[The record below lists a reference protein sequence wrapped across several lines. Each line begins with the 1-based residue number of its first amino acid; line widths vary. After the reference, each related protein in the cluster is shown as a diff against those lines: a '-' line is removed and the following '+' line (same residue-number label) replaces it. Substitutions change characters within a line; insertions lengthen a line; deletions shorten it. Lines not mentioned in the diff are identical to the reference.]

1 MPRRSGQVD
10 VAKAEAMLVAA
21 TQVISERGFGA
32 PVEAIAKRAGVSKQT
47 LYNHFGGK
55 AGLLRA
61 LISRRV
67 EDLTAPLTETGGATT
82 ETILGA
88 FGLDR
93 MQAMLSPANIA
104 MTRVAIQGASDMP
117 EIAQAMHETGAVPAL
132 DRLARFLEAETTA
145 GRLNVDDPAGAAELF
160 AGMIGARQA
169 RALMG
174 LPVETD
180 PAALEQLC
188 ATIAKRFV
196 AAYAPPTEI

>member
-32 PVEAIAKRAGVSKQT
+32 PVEAIARRAGVSKQT

-67 EDLTAPLTETGGATT
+67 EDLTAPLAETGGATT
-82 ETILGA
+82 EATLAA
-88 FGLDR
+88 FGLDL

-132 DRLARFLEAETTA
+132 DRLARFLETEATA

-188 ATIAKRFV
+188 ATIARRFV
-196 AAYAPPTEI
+196 AAYAPTAI

>member
-21 TQVISERGFGA
+21 TEVISERGFGA

-61 LISRRV
+61 LIRQRV
-67 EDLTAPLTETGGATT
+67 DDLTAPLAEGGDGTES
-82 ETILGA
+82 ILAA
-88 FGLDR
+88 FALDL

-117 EIAQAMHETGAVPAL
+117 EIAQAMHETGAIPAL
-132 DRLARFLEAETTA
+132 DRLARFLAAETTA
-145 GRLNVDDPAGAAELF
+145 GRLDVDDPAGAAELF
-160 AGMIGARQA
+160 AGMVGARQV

-174 LPVETD
+174 LPAD
-180 PAALEQLC
+180 SDAATLERLC
-188 ATIAKRFV
+188 ATIARRFV
-196 AAYAPPTEI
+196 VAYAPRPN

>member
-1 MPRRSGQVD
+1 MPRRAGQVD
-10 VAKAEAMLVAA
+10 PAKAEAMLVAA
-21 TQVISERGFGA
+21 TEVISERGFGA

-67 EDLTAPLTETGGATT
+67 EDLTAPLAETRGATT
-82 ETILGA
+82 EASLAA
-88 FGLDR
+88 FGLDL

-132 DRLARFLEAETTA
+132 DRLARFLEAETKA
-145 GRLNVDDPAGAAELF
+145 GRLDVDDPAGAAELF
-160 AGMIGARQA
+160 AGMISARQV
-169 RALMG
+169 RTLMG
-174 LPVETD
+174 LPADSD
-180 PAALEQLC
+180 PATLERLC
-188 ATIAKRFV
+188 ATIAHRFV
-196 AAYAPPTEI
+196 AAYAPRQI